1 MSQVS
6 QVRLTLAGL
15 RRHPVLL
22 CGPAYADAL
31 ARLEQFFEI
40 EIESGCMPFD
50 PAALKA
56 RLSGKAALIA
66 TATCV
71 IDEGMLAGL
80 PYLKAVCK
88 MGAAHD
94 DIDLAACTR
103 AGVMA
108 TNTPD
113 LGGTDTARRKMA
125 LVAVENLIAAFGF
138 GRIGGH
144 PKNLLNSDLR
154 CMLGCCI

>member
-1 MSQVS
+1 MAPP
-6 QVRLTLAGL
+6 RLALAGL

-22 CGPAYADAL
+22 CGPAHPDAL
-31 ARLEQFFEI
+31 ARLAQFFDI
-40 EIESGCMPFD
+40 EVESAPLD
-50 PAALKA
+50 RAALKS
-56 RLSGKAALIA
+56 RLHGKAALLAGA
-66 TATCV
+66 TGGVDSA
-71 IDEGMLAGL
+71 MLCGL

-88 MGAAHD
+88 MNALHD
-94 DIDLAACTR
+94 DLDLEACTR

-113 LGGTDTARRKMA
+113 LGDDDDARRRMA

-144 PKNLLNSDLR
+144 PKNLLNADLR
-154 CMLGCCI
+154 CILGCCI

>member
-1 MSQVS
+1 MQ
-6 QVRLTLAGL
+6 LALAGL

-22 CGPAYADAL
+22 CGPACPDAL
-31 ARLEQFFEI
+31 ARLERFFEV
-40 EIESGCMPFD
+40 EMENAPLD
-50 PAALKA
+50 DATLKA
-56 RLSGKAALIA
+56 RLGGKAALIA
-66 TATCV
+66 TGTTG
-71 IDEGMLAGL
+71 IDARFLVGL

-88 MGAAHD
+88 IGPAHE
-94 DIDLAACTR
+94 DIDLDACTR

-113 LGGTDTARRKMA
+113 LGLGDAARREMQMI
-125 LVAVENLIAAFGF
+125 AVENLIAAFGF

-144 PKNLLNSDLR
+144 SKNLLNTELR

>member
-1 MSQVS
+1 MP
-6 QVRLTLAGL
+6 RLALAGL

-22 CGPAYADAL
+22 CGPAYPEAV
-31 ARLEQFFEI
+31 ARLAQFFDI
-40 EIESGCMPFD
+40 EIADGPLD
-50 PAALKA
+50 RAALKS
-56 RLSGKAALIA
+56 RLHDKAALISVG
-66 TATCV
+66 TAGV
-71 IDEGMLAGL
+71 DWGLLSGL

-88 MGAAHD
+88 MDAAYD
-94 DIDLAACTR
+94 DLDLDACTR

-113 LGGTDTARRKMA
+113 FGDGDEARRRMA
-125 LVAVENLIAAFGF
+125 LAAVENLIAAFGF

-144 PKNLLNSDLR
+144 PANLLNTDLR